1 MGFLSSID
9 ISGSALTAQRLR
21 MDVIS
26 ENIANAETTMTDTGE
41 PYRRKVCVL
50 GERQSFSSALDR
62 ALGADT
68 QSKGV
73 MVTQIV
79 TDNSDF
85 ELEYDPDHPLADE
98 DGYVRKPNVDE
109 VEEIIDLME
118 ATRSYEA
125 NVTALNATKSMAVK
139 ALDIGK

>member
-26 ENIANAETTMTDTGE
+26 ENIANADTMITSSGE

-50 GERQSFSSALDR
+50 SERQLFSTV
-62 ALGADT
+62 LGE
-68 QSKGV
+68 SIGGGV
-73 MVTQIV
+73 MVSGIV
-79 TDNSDF
+79 EDGSDF
-85 ELEYDPDHPLADE
+85 ELEYDPDSPLANE
-98 DGYVRKPNVDE
+98 EGYVERPNVDE

-139 ALDIGK
+139 ALEISG

>member
-26 ENIANAETTMTDTGE
+26 ENIANAETTVTDSGE

-50 GERQSFSSALDR
+50 GERTSFSSLLNDA
-62 ALGADT
+62 AGSGVKV
-68 QSKGV
+68 SKI
-73 MVTQIV
+73 ME
-79 TDNSDF
+79 DASDF
-85 ELEYDPDHPLADE
+85 ELEYDPNNPLADAG
-98 DGYVRKPNVDE
+98 GYVRMPNVDE
-109 VEEIIDLME
+109 VEEIIDLMG

-139 ALDIGK
+139 ALEIGR

>member
-26 ENIANAETTMTDTGE
+26 ENIANAETTQTDSGE
-41 PYRRKVCVL
+41 PYRRKVCTL
-50 GERQSFSSALDR
+50 SERGSFQD
-62 ALGADT
+62 ALGKAVNG
-68 QSKGV
+68 GV
-73 MVTQIV
+73 VVSSIV
-79 TDNSDF
+79 EDASDF
-85 ELEYDPDHPLADE
+85 ELEYDPDNPLAGE
-98 DGYVRKPNVDE
+98 DGYVRMPNVDE

-125 NVTALNATKSMAVK
+125 NVTALNATKSMAIK
-139 ALDIGK
+139 ALEIGK

>member
-26 ENIANAETTMTDTGE
+26 ENIANAETMVTDNGE
-41 PYRRKVCVL
+41 PYRRKVCVM
-50 GERQSFSSALDR
+50 GERQSFSSVLD
-62 ALGADT
+62 GEMG
-68 QSKGV
+68 KGV
-73 MVTQIV
+73 MVTDIV
-79 TDNSDF
+79 GDNSDF
-85 ELEYDPDHPLADE
+85 ELEYDPDNPLANE
-98 DGYVRKPNVDE
+98 EGYVLMPNVDE

-125 NVTALNATKSMAVK
+125 NVTALNATKNMAAK
-139 ALDIGK
+139 ALSIGD

>member
-26 ENIANAETTMTDTGE
+26 ENIANAETTQTDSGE

-50 GERQSFSSALDR
+50 SQRTSFSSI
-62 ALGADT
+62 LGEAT
-68 QSKGV
+68 GSGV
-73 MVTQIV
+73 VVSDIV
-79 TDNSDF
+79 EDSSDF
-85 ELEYDPDHPLADE
+85 ELEYDPDNPLANE
-98 DGYVRKPNVDE
+98 AGYVQMPNVDE

-125 NVTALNATKSMAVK
+125 NVTAMNATKSMAAK
-139 ALDIGK
+139 ALEIGN

>member
-41 PYRRKVCVL
+41 PYRRKVCVM
-50 GERQSFSSALDR
+50 GERQPFSSVLDGEM
-62 ALGADT
+62 A
-68 QSKGV
+68 KGV
-73 MVTQIV
+73 MVSNIV
-79 TDNSDF
+79 EDNSDF
-85 ELEYDPDHPLADE
+85 ELEYDPDNPLANE
-98 DGYVRKPNVDE
+98 EGYVLKPNVDE
-109 VEEIIDLME
+109 VEEIIDMME

-125 NVTALNATKSMAVK
+125 NVTALNATKNMAAK
-139 ALDIGK
+139 ALSIGD

>member
-26 ENIANAETTMTDTGE
+26 ENIANAETTVTDSGE

-50 GERQSFSSALDR
+50 NERTSFSSVLNDA
-62 ALGADT
+62 AGSGVVVSEIVEDT
-68 QSKGV
+68 
-73 MVTQIV
+73 
-79 TDNSDF
+79 SDF
-85 ELEYDPDHPLADE
+85 ELEYDPDNPLADE
-98 DGYVRKPNVDE
+98 DGYIRMPNVDE

-125 NVTALNATKSMAVK
+125 NVTALNATKSMAAK
-139 ALDIGK
+139 ALEIGN

>member
-26 ENIANAETTMTDTGE
+26 ENIANAETTETDSGE

-50 GERQSFSSALDR
+50 SERTSFSSI
-62 ALGADT
+62 LGEAT
-68 QSKGV
+68 GSGV
-73 MVTQIV
+73 MVSDIV
-79 TDNSDF
+79 EDSSDF
-85 ELEYDPDHPLADE
+85 ELEYDPDNPLANE
-98 DGYVRKPNVDE
+98 AGYVEMPNVDE
-109 VEEIIDLME
+109 VEEIIDLMG

-125 NVTALNATKSMAVK
+125 NVTAMNATKSMAAK
-139 ALDIGK
+139 ALEIGN

>member
-62 ALGADT
+62 ALGGDT
-68 QSKGV
+68 QPKGV

-98 DGYVRKPNVDE
+98 DGYVCKPNVDE

>member
-41 PYRRKVCVL
+41 PYRRKVCVM
-50 GERQSFSSALDR
+50 GPRQSFSSVLDGEM
-62 ALGADT
+62 A
-68 QSKGV
+68 KGV
-73 MVTQIV
+73 MVTDIIE
-79 TDNSDF
+79 DDSDF
-85 ELEYDPDHPLADE
+85 ELEYDPDNPLANE
-98 DGYVRKPNVDE
+98 EGYVLMPNVDE

-125 NVTALNATKSMAVK
+125 NVTALNATKSMAAK
-139 ALDIGK
+139 ALSIGD

>member
-26 ENIANAETTMTDTGE
+26 ENIANAETTTTNNGE

-50 GERQSFSSALDR
+50 SERSSFSSVLSNSV
-62 ALGADT
+62 GG
-68 QSKGV
+68 GV
-73 MVTQIV
+73 VVSQIA
-79 TDNSDF
+79 TDASDF
-85 ELEYDPDHPLADE
+85 ELEYDPDNPLADA
-98 DGYVRKPNVDE
+98 DGYVQMPNVDE
-109 VEEIIDLME
+109 VEEIIDLMS

-139 ALDIGK
+139 ALEIGG

>member
-26 ENIANAETTMTDTGE
+26 ENIANAETTTTDTGE

-50 GERQSFSSALDR
+50 SERSSFSSMLSNAM
-62 ALGADT
+62 GG
-68 QSKGV
+68 GV
-73 MVTQIV
+73 MVSQIV
-79 TDNSDF
+79 EDQSDF
-85 ELEYDPDHPLADE
+85 ELEYDPDNPLAGE
-98 DGYVRKPNVDE
+98 DGYVRMPNVDE

-125 NVTALNATKSMAVK
+125 NVTALDATKSIAMK
-139 ALDIGK
+139 ALEIGR

>member
-26 ENIANAETTMTDTGE
+26 ENIANAETMVTDEGE
-41 PYRRKVCVL
+41 PYRRKVCVM
-50 GERQSFSSALDR
+50 GERQSFSSVLD
-62 ALGADT
+62 GEMG
-68 QSKGV
+68 KGV
-73 MVTQIV
+73 MVTDIV
-79 TDNSDF
+79 RDNSDF
-85 ELEYDPDHPLADE
+85 ELEYDPDNPLANE
-98 DGYVRKPNVDE
+98 EGYVLMPNVDE

-125 NVTALNATKSMAVK
+125 NVTALNATKNMAAK
-139 ALDIGK
+139 ALTIGD

>member
-26 ENIANAETTMTDTGE
+26 ENIANADTTVTDSGE

-50 GERQSFSSALDR
+50 GERTSFSSV
-62 ALGADT
+62 LGDAMG
-68 QSKGV
+68 KGV
-73 MVTQIV
+73 KVTQIME
-79 TDNSDF
+79 DQSDF
-85 ELEYDPDHPLADE
+85 ELEYDPDNPLANA
-98 DGYVRKPNVDE
+98 DGYVQMPNVDE
-109 VEEIIDLME
+109 VEEIIDMMS

-125 NVTALNATKSMAVK
+125 NVTALNATKSMAAK
-139 ALDIGK
+139 ALEIGG

>member
-85 ELEYDPDHPLADE
+85 ELEYDPEHPLADE